1 MKPEDQILVIFG
13 ASGDLTKRKL
23 LPSLYELFERD
34 MLPEHFVILGVART
48 KFTDEQYR
56 KEQKANLKQFLK
68 DDRPEGKRVDEFLKK
83 VQYLEFDTDNV
94 DDYHLLAEKIG
105 IIREQENIPDKIL
118 FYLAIPPQNYELIA
132 GALKKVKLNL
142 IQLKNLRKHI
152 M

>member
-23 LPSLYELFERD
+23 LASLYELFERD

-105 IIREQENIPDKIL
+105 IIREQENIPDKI
-118 FYLAIPPQNYELIA
+118 
-132 GALKKVKLNL
+132 
-142 IQLKNLRKHI
+142 
-152 M
+152 

>member
-68 DDRPEGKRVDEFLKK
+68 TIVRRGSVWMNF
-83 VQYLEFDTDNV
+83 
-94 DDYHLLAEKIG
+94 
-105 IIREQENIPDKIL
+105 
-118 FYLAIPPQNYELIA
+118 
-132 GALKKVKLNL
+132 
-142 IQLKNLRKHI
+142 
-152 M
+152 

>member
-68 DDRPEGKRVDEFLKK
+68 DDRPEVKRMDEFLKK

-132 GALKKVKLNL
+132 GL
-142 IQLKNLRKHI
+142 
-152 M
+152 